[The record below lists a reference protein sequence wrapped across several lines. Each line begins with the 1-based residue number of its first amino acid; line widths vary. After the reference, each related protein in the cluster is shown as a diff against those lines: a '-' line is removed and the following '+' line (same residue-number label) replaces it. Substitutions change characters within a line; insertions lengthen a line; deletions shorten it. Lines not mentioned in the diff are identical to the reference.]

1 MVGLALVLPAAFAF
15 ASVIIKH
22 MYTVV
27 LFVGLGGFYLR
38 CNSARTASD
47 LQILCLAIAKLREFL
62 FYQPSSFSF

>member
-27 LFVGLGGFYLR
+27 LFISLGGF
-38 CNSARTASD
+38 
-47 LQILCLAIAKLREFL
+47 CLVQQ
-62 FYQPSSFSF
+62 YTNSFSPADSLLSYSQAQKVRVLPT